1 MIKIQFQ
8 TLLPWSSQEF
18 LVIWRN
24 RSAEDPY
31 LIKENNFL
39 RRYAF
44 KIYNFIST
52 GTLLYTYIKKKISAE
67 DQKRKVSTSHL
78 ITETGENAPLTAGL
92 LKDVISLA
100 GQESHVQALKPPISD
115 QSDETLCGQTFPWE
129 FARIWAC
136 KAVPWLQVLIC
147 VRGRNWT
154 GGVKTRENS

>member
-1 MIKIQFQ
+1 M
-8 TLLPWSSQEF
+8 
-18 LVIWRN
+18 
-24 RSAEDPY
+24 
-31 LIKENNFL
+31 
-39 RRYAF
+39 
-44 KIYNFIST
+44 YNFIST

-129 FARIWAC
+129 FARI
-136 KAVPWLQVLIC
+136 
-147 VRGRNWT
+147 
-154 GGVKTRENS
+154 